1 MHVLNLKVFCDLVET
16 GSFST
21 AASRNE
27 ITQSAV
33 SQQIKT
39 LEQRFGVIFFERGKK
54 NFSITPEGS
63 VFHAAALRI
72 LEVYRNIDADLLA
85 VRNEVGGPLRLATVY
100 SLGLHELPPLLKD
113 YRTRFPQVELKVSYR
128 RNHDVYDEVFND
140 HADLGV
146 VAYPKPRRG
155 LIVEVFAQDR
165 MVLIS
170 APSHPLAR
178 RDSVRVRDLQGQ
190 SFISFEPDL
199 PTRKA
204 VDQLLREHAVEVQQ
218 TMELDN
224 IETVKRA
231 VEVESG
237 IALVPSN
244 SVAEEVASGQLR
256 AFPLSDAQMW
266 RPMGTVL
273 RRGRTI
279 TPALREFVSSLRLL
293 GGVRKDATTFTPTE
307 SADLHPTQPLH
318 PSPTEAPCPRP
329 DENSHPSPRL
339 E

>member
-1 MHVLNLKVFCDLVET
+1 MHLLNLKVFCDLVET
-16 GSFST
+16 GSFSI
-21 AASRNE
+21 AADRND

-33 SQQIKT
+33 SQQIKS
-39 LEQRFGVIFFERGKK
+39 LEQRFGVVFFERGKK
-54 NFSITPEGS
+54 NFSITPEGT
-63 VFHAAALRI
+63 VFHTAALRM
-72 LEVYRNIDADLLA
+72 LEIYRNIDADLHA
-85 VRNEVGGPLRLATVY
+85 VRNEVGGPLRVSTVY

-113 YRTRFPQVELKVSYR
+113 YRTRFPQVDLTVSYR
-128 RNHDVYDEVFND
+128 RNHTVYDEVLSD

-146 VAYPKPRRG
+146 VAYPRARRG
-155 LIVEVFAQDR
+155 LVVEVFAQDR

-170 APSHPLAR
+170 APGHPLAR
-178 RDSVRVRDLQGQ
+178 RGSLRAKDLQGQ

-204 VDQLLREHAVEVQQ
+204 VDQLLREHEVEVEQA
-218 TMELDN
+218 MELDN

-237 IALVPSN
+237 VSLVPSN

-256 AFPLSDAQMW
+256 ALVLEDVDMW

-279 TPALREFVSSLRLL
+279 TPALREFVGALRQL
-293 GGVRKDATTFTPTE
+293 GGK
-307 SADLHPTQPLH
+307 L
-318 PSPTEAPCPRP
+318 RP
-329 DENSHPSPRL
+329 
-339 E
+339 

>member
-1 MHVLNLKVFCDLVET
+1 MHFLNLKVFCDLVET
-16 GSFST
+16 GSFSL
-21 AASRNE
+21 AADRND

-33 SQQIKT
+33 SQQIKS
-39 LEQRFGVIFFERGKK
+39 LEQRFGVVFFERGKK
-54 NFSITPEGS
+54 NFSITPEGT
-63 VFHAAALRI
+63 VFHAAALRM
-72 LEVYRNIDADLLA
+72 LEIYRNIDAELHA
-85 VRNEVGGPLRLATVY
+85 VRNEVGGPLRVATVY

-113 YRTRFPQVELKVSYR
+113 YRTRFPQVDLTVSYR
-128 RNHDVYDEVFND
+128 RNHTVYDEVLSD

-146 VAYPKPRRG
+146 VAYPRARRG
-155 LIVEVFAQDR
+155 LVVEVFAQDR

-170 APSHPLAR
+170 APGHPLAR
-178 RDSVRVRDLQGQ
+178 RGGLRVKDLQGQ

-204 VDQLLREHAVEVQQ
+204 VDQLLREHEVEVEQA
-218 TMELDN
+218 MELDN

-237 IALVPSN
+237 VSLVPSN

-256 AFPLSDAQMW
+256 ALILEDVDMW

-279 TPALREFVSSLRLL
+279 TPALREFVGALRLL
-293 GGVRKDATTFTPTE
+293 GGK
-307 SADLHPTQPLH
+307 L
-318 PSPTEAPCPRP
+318 RP
-329 DENSHPSPRL
+329 
-339 E
+339 

>member
-1 MHVLNLKVFCDLVET
+1 MHLLNLKVFCDLVET
-16 GSFST
+16 GSFSI
-21 AASRNE
+21 AADRND

-39 LEQRFGVIFFERGKK
+39 LEQRFGVTFFERGKK
-54 NFSITPEGS
+54 NFSITPEGT
-63 VFHAAALRI
+63 VFHAAALRM
-72 LEVYRNIDADLLA
+72 LEIYRNIDAELHA
-85 VRNEVGGPLRLATVY
+85 VRNEVGGPLRVSTVY

-113 YRTRFPQVELKVSYR
+113 YRTRFPQVDLTVSYR
-128 RNHDVYDEVFND
+128 RNHTVYDEVLSD
-140 HADLGV
+140 QADLGV
-146 VAYPKPRRG
+146 VAYPRPRRG
-155 LIVEVFAQDR
+155 LVVDIFAQDR

-178 RDSVRVRDLQGQ
+178 RDSLRVKDLQNQ

-204 VDQLLREHAVEVQQ
+204 VDQLLREHEVEVEQA
-218 TMELDN
+218 MELDN

-237 IALVPSN
+237 VSLVPSN

-256 AFPLSDAQMW
+256 ALILEDVDMW

-279 TPALREFVSSLRLL
+279 TPALREFVGALRQL
-293 GGVRKDATTFTPTE
+293 GGK
-307 SADLHPTQPLH
+307 L
-318 PSPTEAPCPRP
+318 SP
-329 DENSHPSPRL
+329 
-339 E
+339 

>member
-1 MHVLNLKVFCDLVET
+1 MHFLNLKVFCDLVET
-16 GSFST
+16 GSFSV
-21 AASRNE
+21 AADRNG

-39 LEQRFGVIFFERGKK
+39 LEQRFGVVFFERGKK
-54 NFSITPEGS
+54 NFSITPEGT
-63 VFHAAALRI
+63 VFQAAAIRM
-72 LEVYRNIDADLLA
+72 LEIYRNIDAELHS
-85 VRNEVGGPLRLATVY
+85 VRNEVGGPLRVATVY

-113 YRTRFPQVELKVSYR
+113 YRARFPQVDLTVSYR
-128 RNHDVYDEVFND
+128 RNHTVYDEVLND

-146 VAYPKPRRG
+146 VAYPRPRRG
-155 LIVEVFAQDR
+155 LVVEIFAQDR

-170 APSHPLAR
+170 APGHPLAR
-178 RDSVRVRDLQGQ
+178 RESLRVKDLHGQ

-204 VDQLLREHAVEVQQ
+204 VDQLLREHEVDVEQA
-218 TMELDN
+218 MELDN

-237 IALVPSN
+237 VALVPSN
-244 SVAEEVASGQLR
+244 SVAEEAATGQLR
-256 AFPLSDAQMW
+256 ALHLEDAEMW

-279 TPALREFVSSLRLL
+279 TPALREFVNALRQL
-293 GGVRKDATTFTPTE
+293 G
-307 SADLHPTQPLH
+307 
-318 PSPTEAPCPRP
+318 SPAKE
-329 DENSHPSPRL
+329 
-339 E
+339 

>member
-1 MHVLNLKVFCDLVET
+1 MHFLNLKVFCDLVET
-16 GSFST
+16 GSFSV
-21 AASRNE
+21 AADRNG

-39 LEQRFGVIFFERGKK
+39 LEQRFGVVFFERGKK
-54 NFSITPEGS
+54 NFSITPEGT
-63 VFHAAALRI
+63 VFHAAAVRM
-72 LEVYRNIDADLLA
+72 LEIYRNIDAELHS
-85 VRNEVGGPLRLATVY
+85 VRNEVGGPLRVATVY

-113 YRTRFPQVELKVSYR
+113 YRARFPQVDLTVSYR
-128 RNHDVYDEVFND
+128 RNHTVYDEVLND

-146 VAYPKPRRG
+146 VAYPRPRRG
-155 LIVEVFAQDR
+155 LVVEIFAQDR

-170 APSHPLAR
+170 APGHPLAR
-178 RDSVRVRDLQGQ
+178 RESLRVKDLHGQ

-204 VDQLLREHAVEVQQ
+204 VDQLLREHEVDVEQA
-218 TMELDN
+218 MELDN

-237 IALVPSN
+237 VALVPSN
-244 SVAEEVASGQLR
+244 SVAEEAATGQLR
-256 AFPLSDAQMW
+256 AMHLEDAEMW

-279 TPALREFVSSLRLL
+279 TPALREFVNALRQL
-293 GGVRKDATTFTPTE
+293 G
-307 SADLHPTQPLH
+307 
-318 PSPTEAPCPRP
+318 SPAKE
-329 DENSHPSPRL
+329 
-339 E
+339 

>member
-1 MHVLNLKVFCDLVET
+1 MHLLNLKVFCDLVET

-21 AASRNE
+21 AADRNH

-33 SQQIKT
+33 SQQIKS
-39 LEQRFGVIFFERGKK
+39 LEQRFGVTFFARGKK
-54 NFSITPEGS
+54 NFSITPEGT

-72 LEVYRNIDADLLA
+72 LEIYRHIDADLHA
-85 VRNEVGGPLRLATVY
+85 VRNEIGGPLRVSTVY

-113 YRTRFPQVELKVSYR
+113 YRIRFPQVDLTVSYR
-128 RNHDVYDEVFND
+128 RNHTVYDEVLDD

-146 VAYPKPRRG
+146 VAYPRPRRG
-155 LIVEVFAQDR
+155 LVVDTFAQDR

-170 APSHPLAR
+170 APGHPLTR
-178 RDSVRVRDLQGQ
+178 KPFLQLKDLQHQ

-204 VDQLLREHAVEVQQ
+204 VDQLLREHGIEVEQA
-218 TMELDN
+218 MELDN

-237 IALVPSN
+237 VSLVPSN
-244 SVAEEVASGQLR
+244 SVAEEIASGQLR
-256 AFPLSDAQMW
+256 ALPLQDVDMW
-266 RPMGTVL
+266 RPMGTVI

-279 TPALREFVSSLRLL
+279 TPALRAFIHALRQL
-293 GGVRKDATTFTPTE
+293 GEHRHTPP
-307 SADLHPTQPLH
+307 A
-318 PSPTEAPCPRP
+318 
-329 DENSHPSPRL
+329 
-339 E
+339 

>member
-1 MHVLNLKVFCDLVET
+1 
-16 GSFST
+16 
-21 AASRNE
+21 
-27 ITQSAV
+27 
-33 SQQIKT
+33 
-39 LEQRFGVIFFERGKK
+39 
-54 NFSITPEGS
+54 
-63 VFHAAALRI
+63 
-72 LEVYRNIDADLLA
+72 
-85 VRNEVGGPLRLATVY
+85 
-100 SLGLHELPPLLKD
+100 
-113 YRTRFPQVELKVSYR
+113 
-128 RNHDVYDEVFND
+128 
-140 HADLGV
+140 
-146 VAYPKPRRG
+146 
-155 LIVEVFAQDR
+155 

-178 RDSVRVRDLQGQ
+178 RESVRVKDLQGQ

-244 SVAEEVASGQLR
+244 SVVEEVASGQLR

-293 GGVRKDATTFTPTE
+293 GGGRKDTVNFIPTDATDVHPLPTPPNRPE
-307 SADLHPTQPLH
+307 SAP
-318 PSPTEAPCPRP
+318 
-329 DENSHPSPRL
+329 ENADVLVGRR
-339 E
+339 

>member
-1 MHVLNLKVFCDLVET
+1 LIQVKKNPNAKEKPSRTVSFDTTAMHVLNLKVFCDLVET

-21 AASRNE
+21 AASRNA

-39 LEQRFGVIFFERGKK
+39 LEQRFGVVFFERGKK
-54 NFSITPEGS
+54 NFSITSEGA
-63 VFHAAALRI
+63 VFHTAALSM
-72 LEVYRNIDADLLA
+72 LETYRNIDAELLA

-100 SLGLHELPPLLKD
+100 SLGLHELPPLLKN
-113 YRTRFPQVELKVSYR
+113 YKTRFPQVDLSVSYR
-128 RNHDVYDEVFND
+128 RNHHVYDDVLHD
-140 HADLGV
+140 QADLGV

-155 LIVEVFAQDR
+155 LVVDIFALDR

-170 APSHPLAR
+170 APNHPLANR
-178 RDSVRVRDLQGQ
+178 KNLSVKDLQGQ

-204 VDQLLREHAVEVQQ
+204 VDHLLREHAVEVQQ
-218 TMELDN
+218 AMELDN

-237 IALVPSN
+237 VALVPSN

-256 AFPLSDAQMW
+256 ALPLQDAEMW

-279 TPALREFVSSLRLL
+279 TPALREFISALRQL
-293 GGVRKDATTFTPTE
+293 GGGQK
-307 SADLHPTQPLH
+307 PL
-318 PSPTEAPCPRP
+318 
-329 DENSHPSPRL
+329 
-339 E
+339 